1 MLTALTIYAG
11 WQDCE
16 IFCALGGVEEARGE
30 RVEV

>member
-1 MLTALTIYAG
+1 MLSALTIYAG

-16 IFCALGGVEEARGE
+16 IFRALGGFEEAGGE